1 MNKSSLDDKS
11 VKETPGQFTPEG
23 DTLEKYNLNKNAG
36 LENDNSVSSKGQGYS
51 YKNILYNGMS
61 SVFGGFGGYQD
72 G

>member
-36 LENDNSVSSKGQGYS
+36 LENDNSVSSKG
-51 YKNILYNGMS
+51 
-61 SVFGGFGGYQD
+61 
-72 G
+72 